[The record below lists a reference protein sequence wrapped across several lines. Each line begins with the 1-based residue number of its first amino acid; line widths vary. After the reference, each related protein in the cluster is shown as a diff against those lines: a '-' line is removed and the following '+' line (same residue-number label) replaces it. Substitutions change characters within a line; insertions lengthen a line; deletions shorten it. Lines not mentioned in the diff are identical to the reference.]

1 MPDAGETLN
10 AWLMLAARVSIAV
23 VFLTS
28 GVHKGI
34 WIEKAAA
41 EFRRDGIPAVW
52 LTLPATVLL
61 HIIAP
66 LALIAGYRTRE
77 AALALA
83 VFTVIATLKVH
94 GWWRLPA
101 EEQLGRSRISLANLA
116 IVGGLLLLAATGPG
130 PIAI

>member
-34 WIEKAAA
+34 WFEKAAA

-66 LALIAGYRTRE
+66 LALITGYRTRE